1 MMIFPG
7 KEPEETITYKRSK
20 HKAKREAILSAFP
33 SEEVHHKLSEA
44 EQICSECQHEL
55 KEIGSWTVRKELV
68 FIPAQIKRLDHIQHA
83 YKCKHCSLNNER
95 DKIIKAPVPK
105 APLAHS
111 YGSSSII
118 AHSIYQKYE
127 LKIPAYRQENDWQK
141 LGLPIQRQDLVNWQ
155 MKCSEYYFKP
165 LYDLLKERLLKQE
178 ILHADE
184 TSYRVLESETAKTY
198 YWTFLSGKQ
207 EKKPITLYHHDPHR
221 SGKVAVDF
229 LDDFSGYLHCDMW
242 QAYKQLSSATL
253 VGCWAHVR
261 RKFMEAVPSTT
272 KGKSLSKQGVHYC
285 NKTFT
290 LESSW
295 ENLSNEER
303 YQRRQRELKPLFEE
317 FFDWCRNN
325 QPLVLP
331 GSKLGKAVAYALNH
345 EETFKNVL
353 LDGKL
358 VLSNNQ
364 AERAIKTL
372 VIGRKN
378 WLFSQ
383 SFEGAQTSAIILSLI
398 ETAKRNNLDPEKY
411 IEYLLDKLPNEETL
425 TDKERLSAY
434 LPWTK
439 EVQEA
444 CKTKEKPIK
453 AA

>member
-1 MMIFPG
+1 M
-7 KEPEETITYKRSK
+7 
-20 HKAKREAILSAFP
+20 
-33 SEEVHHKLSEA
+33 
-44 EQICSECQHEL
+44 
-55 KEIGSWTVRKELV
+55 
-68 FIPAQIKRLDHIQHA
+68 
-83 YKCKHCSLNNER
+83 
-95 DKIIKAPVPK
+95 
-105 APLAHS
+105 
-111 YGSSSII
+111 
-118 AHSIYQKYE
+118 
-127 LKIPAYRQENDWQK
+127 KIPAYRQENDWQK
-141 LGLPIQRQDLVNWQ
+141 LGLPIQRQDIVNWQ

-165 LYDLLKERLLKQE
+165 LYDLLREKLLKQE

-184 TSYRVLESETAKTY
+184 TSYQVLESETAKTY

-207 EKKPITLYHHDPHR
+207 EKKPIILYHHDPHR
-221 SGKVAVDF
+221 SGQVAVDF
-229 LDDFSGYLHCDMW
+229 LGDFSGYLHCDMW
-242 QAYKQLSSATL
+242 QAYKQLPSATL

-261 RKFMEAVPSTT
+261 RKFIEAMPPIT
-272 KGKSLSKQGVHYC
+272 KGNSLSKQGVHYC
-285 NKTFT
+285 NKMFT

-295 ENLSNEER
+295 EKLSNEER
-303 YQRRQRELKPLFEE
+303 YQRRQEELKPLFEE
-317 FFDWCRNN
+317 FFNWCRNN
-325 QPLVLP
+325 QPMILP
-331 GSKLGKAVAYALNH
+331 GSKLGKAIAYALNH

-411 IEYLLDKLPNEETL
+411 IEYLLDNLPNEETL
-425 TDKERLSAY
+425 TDKKVLSAY

-439 EVQEA
+439 EVQKA
-444 CKTKEKPIK
+444 CKTKEKQMK

>member
-1 MMIFPG
+1 MDN
-7 KEPEETITYKRSK
+7 K
-20 HKAKREAILSAFP
+20 HLS
-33 SEEVHHKLSEA
+33 
-44 EQICSECQHEL
+44 
-55 KEIGSWTVRKELV
+55 
-68 FIPAQIKRLDHIQHA
+68 
-83 YKCKHCSLNNER
+83 
-95 DKIIKAPVPK
+95 
-105 APLAHS
+105 
-111 YGSSSII
+111 
-118 AHSIYQKYE
+118 
-127 LKIPAYRQENDWQK
+127 
-141 LGLPIQRQDLVNWQ
+141 
-155 MKCSEYYFKP
+155 
-165 LYDLLKERLLKQE
+165 
-178 ILHADE
+178 
-184 TSYRVLESETAKTY
+184 
-198 YWTFLSGKQ
+198 
-207 EKKPITLYHHDPHR
+207 
-221 SGKVAVDF
+221 
-229 LDDFSGYLHCDMW
+229 DFSGYLHCDMW

-261 RKFMEAVPSTT
+261 RKFMEAVPPTT

-325 QPLVLP
+325 QPMVLP

-439 EVQEA
+439 EVQGA
-444 CKTKEKPIK
+444 CKTKEKPMK